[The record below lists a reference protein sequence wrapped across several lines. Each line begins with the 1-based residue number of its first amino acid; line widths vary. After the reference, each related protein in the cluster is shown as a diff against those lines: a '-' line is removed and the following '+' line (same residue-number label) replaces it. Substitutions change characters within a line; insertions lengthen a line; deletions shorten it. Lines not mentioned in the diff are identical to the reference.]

1 MSDAGPLTRLRVG
14 AYTVCVDAEERILLC
29 RLAPG
34 STIGFDGHW
43 TLPGGGLEHGE
54 EPRAAALRELEEETG
69 LTGELE
75 GLLDVESNRFAYTN
89 REGREVDFHGVR
101 IIYRARV
108 TGGALRD
115 ELGGS
120 TDACRWFTREELSG
134 ERLLDL
140 AELAIRLVFGEH
152 ART

>member
-1 MSDAGPLTRLRVG
+1 MSDAGPLARLRVG

-34 STIGFDGHW
+34 STTSFDGHW

-75 GLLDVESNRFAYTN
+75 ELLDVESNRFAYTN

-101 IIYRARV
+101 IIYRARI

-115 ELGGS
+115 EISGS
-120 TDACRWFTREELSG
+120 TDACRWFTREELAR

-140 AELAIRLVFGEH
+140 ADLAIRLVFG
-152 ART
+152 

>member
-14 AYTVCVDAEERILLC
+14 AYAVCVDEQERILLC

-34 STIGFDGHW
+34 STLTFDGHW

-54 EPRAAALRELEEETG
+54 EPRVAALRELEEETG

-75 GLLDVESNRFAYTN
+75 ELLDVESNRFAYTN
-89 REGREVDFHGVR
+89 REGREVDFHGIR
-101 IIYRARV
+101 IVYRARV
-108 TGGALRD
+108 TGGTLRD

-120 TDACRWFTREELSG
+120 TDACRWFSREELEG

-140 AELAIRLVFGEH
+140 AEMAIRLVFGEPPG
-152 ART
+152 A

>member
-1 MSDAGPLTRLRVG
+1 MSETSPLNRLRVG
-14 AYTVCVDAEERILLC
+14 AYAVCVDEHGRILLC

-34 STIGFDGHW
+34 STLAFDGHW

-54 EPRAAALRELEEETG
+54 EPRTAALRELEEETG

-75 GLLDVESNRFAYTN
+75 ALLDVESNRFAYTN
-89 REGREVDFHGVR
+89 REGREVDFHGIR

-108 TGGALRD
+108 TGGTLRD
-115 ELGGS
+115 ELNGS
-120 TDACRWFTREELSG
+120 TDACRWFTRAELEG

-140 AELAIRLVFGEH
+140 AQLAVRLVFGDQPG
-152 ART
+152 A